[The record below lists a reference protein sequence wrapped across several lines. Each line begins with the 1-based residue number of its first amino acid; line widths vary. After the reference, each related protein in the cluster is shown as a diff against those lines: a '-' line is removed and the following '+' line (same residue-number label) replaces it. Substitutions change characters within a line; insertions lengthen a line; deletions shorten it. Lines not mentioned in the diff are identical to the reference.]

1 MLSAIAMKL
10 TSSIDDVVWLVPFLI
25 IKNRRKVIIHVSIY
39 MWVCLIQAILA
50 LAIAQGGVAALD
62 AMTATKKGW
71 SSDKILSVGAGG
83 LLFAYGLWLLRE
95 WWLDDDD
102 DDDGEGGDNGGE
114 GESESLVGSGDDK
127 EKRERPC
134 DDYGSDKDGK
144 HSSSGGDEEGGS
156 LGADLCGCCGTGG
169 GGSDGEV
176 AGKKQERST
185 NSLFVVAFLGS
196 LDDLTLFV
204 PMLVGQAMNWL
215 ELREYLVLVLVLVV
229 CACVRA
235 RERSSSNRNLLTLHF
250 IVSIA

>member
-1 MLSAIAMKL
+1 M
-10 TSSIDDVVWLVPFLI
+10 
-25 IKNRRKVIIHVSIY
+25 IIHVSIY

-127 EKRERPC
+127 EKREYILKRLEGLQSGQNTLNRKI
-134 DDYGSDKDGK
+134 DTNERRRQYDERRRDK
-144 HSSSGGDEEGGS
+144 
-156 LGADLCGCCGTGG
+156 
-169 GGSDGEV
+169 
-176 AGKKQERST
+176 
-185 NSLFVVAFLGS
+185 
-196 LDDLTLFV
+196 
-204 PMLVGQAMNWL
+204 
-215 ELREYLVLVLVLVV
+215 
-229 CACVRA
+229 
-235 RERSSSNRNLLTLHF
+235 
-250 IVSIA
+250 

>member
-1 MLSAIAMKL
+1 MKL

-83 LLFAYGLWLLRE
+83 LLFAYGLWLIRE

-144 HSSSGGDEEGGS
+144 HSSSGGTRRW
-156 LGADLCGCCGTGG
+156 LAGADLCGCCGTGG
-169 GGSDGEV
+169 DWRSGGPNSGAEHQLALRGGIPGEPRRPD
-176 AGKKQERST
+176 ALRADARRPGH
-185 NSLFVVAFLGS
+185 
-196 LDDLTLFV
+196 
-204 PMLVGQAMNWL
+204 
-215 ELREYLVLVLVLVV
+215 EL
-229 CACVRA
+229 A
-235 RERSSSNRNLLTLHF
+235 RIT
-250 IVSIA
+250 